1 MRGSSINQKG
11 WFVGAETMRRL
22 RCGRENKRSEP
33 GAGLLCIALTVCCL
47 GGSYGADPTLVI
59 ENARVIVGDGT
70 VKEAATVVIAGDRIQ
85 SVSTNH
91 PQLKAV
97 KRIDARGRTVMPGLI
112 DTHIHFG
119 LSGQSRVAFRAQIE
133 TSPPEYL
140 KDFIQHGVTTVK
152 SLADP
157 LDLVLEL
164 RTMVNEGNILG
175 PRILL
180 VGPCFTAPG
189 GHPVATLGQDEGAIE
204 VDDEDTARKEVRRLR
219 EKRVDAIKAVLEGG
233 GGWEMPDTL
242 PRFSANVLRAIVD
255 EAHKH
260 KLPVTVHTHREQD
273 VLDAIEAGADGVEHG
288 VSDATLG
295 DNRVANL
302 LLERNVNYTP
312 TLWIMRIGSL
322 AGASE
327 SFEITKQNLKFLSD
341 KGVRISLGTDTL
353 CSMPSPGLNTIQEME
368 FMAEAGLA
376 PEKIIRAGTRD
387 AAEHLGLLDDLGTV
401 EPGKIADLIVVAG
414 DPLEDV
420 SALHQVQMVIKDGQ
434 VVHDVEAQA
443 ALPKG
448 IPANSNPVNWFEIPV
463 TDMPRAKAFYEHV
476 LDVTL
481 QPLKIGPLDMAF
493 FPARPGTPGASG
505 TLMKGDAFE
514 PSSKGVQIY
523 FTTPDVDGT
532 LERVQDRGG
541 QVVVPKTRIGP
552 LGFIASFED
561 TEGNRVGLRSWP

>member
-1 MRGSSINQKG
+1 
-11 WFVGAETMRRL
+11 
-22 RCGRENKRSEP
+22 
-33 GAGLLCIALTVCCL
+33 
-47 GGSYGADPTLVI
+47 VI

-70 VKEAATVVIAGDRIQ
+70 VKDAVTVVIAGDRIQ
-85 SVSTNH
+85 SVSTDN

-97 KRIDARGRTVMPGLI
+97 KRIDARGRTLMPGLI

-119 LSGQSRVAFRAQIE
+119 LTGQSRAAFRKQME
-133 TSPPEYL
+133 TTPPKYL

-152 SLADP
+152 SLGDP

-164 RTMVNEGNILG
+164 RTMANEGDILG

-189 GHPVATLGQDEGAIE
+189 GHPVATLGEDEGAIE
-204 VDDEDTARKEVRRLR
+204 VDDENTARKEVRRLR
-219 EKRVDAIKAVLEGG
+219 EKGVDAIKAVLEGG

-242 PRFSANVLRAIVD
+242 PRLSANVLRAIVD

-273 VLDAIEAGADGVEHG
+273 VLDAVAAGADGVEHG
-288 VSDATLG
+288 VSDATLS
-295 DNRVANL
+295 DNRVADL

-322 AGASE
+322 ASASE
-327 SFEITKQNLKFLSD
+327 SFEITKQNLKLLSD

-353 CSMPSPGLNTIQEME
+353 CSMPRPGLNTIQEME
-368 FMAEAGLA
+368 FMAEAGLTPA
-376 PEKIIRAGTRD
+376 QVIRAGTRD

-401 EPGKIADLIVVAG
+401 EPGKLADLIIVAG
-414 DPLEDV
+414 DPLSDV
-420 SALHQVQMVIKDGQ
+420 AALHQVQVVVKDGQ
-434 VVHDVEAQA
+434 VVHDAEADSA
-443 ALPKG
+443 VPKG
-448 IPANSNPVNWFEIPV
+448 IPANSNPVSWFEIPV
-463 TDMPRAKAFYEHV
+463 TDMSRAKAFYEHV
-476 LDVTL
+476 LNVKL

-493 FPARPGTPGASG
+493 FPTRPGTPGASG
-505 TLMKGDAFE
+505 ALMKGDAFQ

-541 QVVVPKTRIGP
+541 RVVVPKTRIGP
-552 LGFIASFED
+552 FGFIASFED
-561 TEGNRVGLRSWP
+561 SEGNRVGLRSWQ